1 MLKAREI
8 GIGEDHHH
16 QKGGGSFVNP
26 SRPIAAVDDFEAEVG
41 KGVKCTV
48 NGRKIHIGNRRSLE
62 ANGIIISPGTFD
74 GK

>member
-1 MLKAREI
+1 MLKATEL
-8 GIGEDHHH
+8 GIGEGHHD
-16 QKGGGSFVNP
+16 QQRDGSFV
-26 SRPIAAVDDFEAEVG
+26 SIRRSIAAVDDFEAEVG

-48 NGRKIHIGNRRSLE
+48 NGRQVHIGNRRSLE